1 MKYTERFLAH
11 FDSEQ
16 TRRAY
21 TYDLEQFF
29 QFLGR
34 SPSDTVDSMALDR
47 SDLQSFVNEMREKD
61 LSVATQRRRV
71 SAVRRF
77 FDWLRERGAIAH
89 NPIQGQVE
97 FREQNPTPM
106 SDSEPFL
113 TRDALQSVLDT
124 LERDTGRGRRDYAL
138 VSLIVF
144 AALRR
149 SEAAVLDV
157 KDVRPLGRHWIV
169 DLSPSGRGHGGYVPI
184 PDEVAAAVQELV
196 DTYESGEGPL
206 WRSLSPQ
213 NRGARLSP
221 DALYKTVRRA
231 GRKANVEGL
240 TIERLRQSGLRLA
253 SKGGATVDE
262 LRRHARL
269 RTAASAVRYCT
280 ESESSRLSS
289 QVGNCIALD
298 L

>member
-1 MKYTERFLAH
+1 MNLSERFLAQ
-11 FDSEQ
+11 FNSEQ

-21 TYDLEQFF
+21 AHDLDQFF
-29 QFLGR
+29 QFLNR
-34 SPSDTVDSMALDR
+34 SPSEIVDSMALDR

-77 FDWLRERGAIAH
+77 YDWLRERGTIGH
-89 NPIQGQVE
+89 NPIQGRVE
-97 FREQNPTPM
+97 FREPNSTTA

-113 TRDALQSVLDT
+113 TRDAIQSILDA
-124 LERDTGRGRRDYAL
+124 LERDTVRGRRDYAL
-138 VSLIVF
+138 VTLILF

-157 KDVRPLGRHWIV
+157 GDVRPLSRHWIV
-169 DLSPSGRGHGGYVPI
+169 DLPPNGRGHGGYVPI
-184 PDEVAAAVQELV
+184 PDEVAEAVQELV
-196 DTYESGEGPL
+196 DTYESGDGPL

-213 NRGARLSP
+213 NRGERLSP

-231 GRKANVEGL
+231 GREANVEGV

-269 RTAASAVRYCT
+269 QTAASAVRYCAQT
-280 ESESSRLSS
+280 ESSRLNSD
-289 QVGNCIALD
+289 VGTRIALD